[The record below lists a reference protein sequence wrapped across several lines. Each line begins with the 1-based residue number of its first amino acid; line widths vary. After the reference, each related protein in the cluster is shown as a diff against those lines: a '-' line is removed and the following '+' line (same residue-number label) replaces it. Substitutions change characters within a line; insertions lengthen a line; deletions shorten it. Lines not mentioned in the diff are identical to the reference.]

1 MAATHRTARTVIAR
15 HFGALSLAVAGL
27 AALLP
32 GPAAAWSANGHEAV
46 GGIADQLIAG
56 TNTGKRV
63 RALLGGSLL
72 NAALWADCAKSV
84 KRVQGAWVFDAT
96 DIWMPKDCAQ
106 FASDPNNKALIAFV
120 SRSATSCAL
129 AAAHPT
135 CGHKAYHFT
144 DVSVKKSH
152 YDPALPGTSRIDLVH
167 AIGAAAAVVKSGKA
181 TAKSPPPFNI
191 SGQRE
196 ALRLL
201 AHYIGDLHQPL
212 HVGSIYLSDSGQPL
226 DPATQAEADAHDNG
240 GGNKLMTEGSN
251 LHHHWDNITPAMKTR
266 LLASANVAAARA
278 LPAPAGRADTW
289 VLAWTNE
296 SLLVARKAYEPL
308 TFGAKGAGGAKPD
321 EWPATT
327 TAPANPQTRAA
338 MQAEQIT
345 KAGARLARLLTELLP

>member
-1 MAATHRTARTVIAR
+1 MTPLHRRPRTMIAR
-15 HFGALSLAVAGL
+15 RCGALALAGAAL

-32 GPAAAWSANGHEAV
+32 GPAAAWSANGHEVV

-63 RALLGGSLL
+63 RAILGGSLM
-72 NAALWADCAKSV
+72 NAAIWADCAKSV
-84 KRVQGAWVFDAT
+84 KRVQGVWAFDAT

-129 AAAHPT
+129 AAVHPT
-135 CGHKAYHFT
+135 CGHKAHHFT
-144 DVSVKKSH
+144 DVSVAKSH
-152 YDPALPGTSRIDLVH
+152 YDPALPGTHQIDLVH
-167 AIGAAAAVVKSGKA
+167 AIGATVAVVKSGQA
-181 TAKSPPPFNI
+181 SAKSAPPFNI

-212 HVGSIYLSDSGQPL
+212 HVGSIYLSNSGQPL
-226 DPATQAEADAHDNG
+226 DPATQADADGHDNG
-240 GGNKLMTEGSN
+240 GGNKLMIEGNN
-251 LHHHWDNITPAMKTR
+251 LHHHWDTITPAMKTR

-278 LPAPAGRADTW
+278 LPAATGQADTW

-296 SLLVARKAYEPL
+296 TLQVARQTYAPL
-308 TFGAKGAGGAKPD
+308 KFGAKGAGGVKAD
-321 EWPATT
+321 EWLATA
-327 TAPANPQTRAA
+327 TAPDSPQTRAA
-338 MQAEQIT
+338 VQAEQIT